1 MMTYTYCLNVWNI
14 LLNISQ
20 ELIYERPY
28 MVLPPLMEWVRVS
41 SAFAE
46 HRMASYVDSDDTLQ
60 AGRIVRYDLLYIL
73 CMDMI

>member
-1 MMTYTYCLNVWNI
+1 
-14 LLNISQ
+14 
-20 ELIYERPY
+20 

-60 AGRIVRYDLLYIL
+60 AARIVRFFLLQINKL
-73 CMDMI
+73 VFHFKSNTIMT

>member
-1 MMTYTYCLNVWNI
+1 
-14 LLNISQ
+14 
-20 ELIYERPY
+20 

-60 AGRIVRYDLLYIL
+60 AARIVSFIVIDLILYDK
-73 CMDMI
+73 

>member
-1 MMTYTYCLNVWNI
+1 
-14 LLNISQ
+14 
-20 ELIYERPY
+20 

-60 AGRIVRYDLLYIL
+60 AGRIVRYDLSKTPYIRKIIVEL
-73 CMDMI
+73 GIVDM

>member
-1 MMTYTYCLNVWNI
+1 
-14 LLNISQ
+14 
-20 ELIYERPY
+20 

-60 AGRIVRYDLLYIL
+60 AARIVRIHASFYQVHIIL
-73 CMDMI
+73 NICRII

>member
-1 MMTYTYCLNVWNI
+1 
-14 LLNISQ
+14 
-20 ELIYERPY
+20 

-60 AGRIVRYDLLYIL
+60 AGRIVRYDLLYPFCI
-73 CMDMI
+73 DIK

>member
-1 MMTYTYCLNVWNI
+1 MIRYPVEEWKYMNNLI
-14 LLNISQ
+14 FQ

-60 AGRIVRYDLLYIL
+60 AARIVSLK
-73 CMDMI
+73 

>member
-1 MMTYTYCLNVWNI
+1 M
-14 LLNISQ
+14 
-20 ELIYERPY
+20 IYERPY

-60 AGRIVRYDLLYIL
+60 AARIVSFIWQKNMTNYSKKIMGTKNYE
-73 CMDMI
+73 

>member
-1 MMTYTYCLNVWNI
+1 
-14 LLNISQ
+14 
-20 ELIYERPY
+20 

-60 AGRIVRYDLLYIL
+60 AARIVRFTNNIMQL
-73 CMDMI
+73 